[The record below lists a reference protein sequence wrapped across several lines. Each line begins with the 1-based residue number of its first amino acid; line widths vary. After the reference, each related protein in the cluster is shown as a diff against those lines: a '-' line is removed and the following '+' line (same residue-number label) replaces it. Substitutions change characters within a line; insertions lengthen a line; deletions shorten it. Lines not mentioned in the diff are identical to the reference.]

1 MAADDVMTDVTHA
14 MGGMNI
20 PGGHRLAVP
29 DPAQRR
35 PLDALAEAGPPAPPI
50 PFGRPK
56 FERGQRADVV
66 CYTEETRS
74 HTVAKNVLFRDFSRE
89 FGEPDGGLGRVIQA
103 YWPVPFKDRIT
114 TIMGH
119 VEICLVL
126 TKCASDQSSGDD
138 SSSDSSYEEEEIVFQ
153 RTNRLVAVKVNYS
166 ETMERLRNK
175 HAEDPL
181 KEIAAMQVIGN
192 DHPNVMGAIEVLFDG
207 ENLNVVMP
215 YAGSGDLFQLL
226 QESQQNCVGF
236 PEPTARFWFKQ
247 IMAGIKHLHDRGI
260 CHRDISPENVMID
273 DGQCLIIDMGMA
285 LRIPYTDPNI
295 ANSVTDITRGTHRR
309 LIRPQGACGKLP
321 YMSPEVF
328 RNRTAFDGCAVDI
341 WTAGTILFCM
351 ATGNRSYQQPHDSD
365 PQFYWMTHDVGR
377 LMSDWG
383 VTVSKECLHLLE
395 NMLQVDPRTRLTM
408 EEVMNHPWFNGPAS
422 PPVM

>member
-1 MAADDVMTDVTHA
+1 MATDDVMTDVTSA

-20 PGGHRLAVP
+20 PSNRLAVP

-35 PLDALAEAGPPAPPI
+35 PLDAVAEAGPPAPPI
-50 PFGRPK
+50 PFGRPR
-56 FERGQRADVV
+56 FERGRRADVV
-66 CYTEETRS
+66 CYAEDTQS
-74 HTVAKNVLFRDFSRE
+74 HSIAKNVLFRDFSRE
-89 FGEPDGGLGRVIQA
+89 FGDADGDLGRVIQA

-207 ENLNVVMP
+207 ENLNVIMP

-226 QESQQNCVGF
+226 QEAQQNAVGF

-247 IMAGIKHLHDRGI
+247 IMAGIKHLHDTGI

-273 DGQCLIIDMGMA
+273 NDGCLIIDMGMA
-285 LRIPYTDPNI
+285 LRIPYTDPNTP
-295 ANSVTDITRGTHRR
+295 NSVTDITRGTHRR

-321 YMSPEVF
+321 YMSPEVSSSC
-328 RNRTAFDGCAVDI
+328 GQSMV
-341 WTAGTILFCM
+341 L
-351 ATGNRSYQQPHDSD
+351 
-365 PQFYWMTHDVGR
+365 
-377 LMSDWG
+377 
-383 VTVSKECLHLLE
+383 
-395 NMLQVDPRTRLTM
+395 
-408 EEVMNHPWFNGPAS
+408 
-422 PPVM
+422 